1 MSELPESHDGSL
13 ESAGAELVEERRRQS
28 LSVGDV
34 SRHLKLSVRQVE
46 ALENDEFKIF
56 GGPVFV
62 HGFLRN
68 YAKLLGLDPRRL
80 IEAADRSLMPPEE
93 DSEASVNGAA
103 TPNDS
108 PQKSVVPL
116 FLIAAILIVG
126 VLGWMLS
133 REGPSQIASLPAQ
146 DSLNAERRTGDSQ
159 EEAAVLTEP
168 GAEVP
173 APMPDDS
180 VPVRPARRAPDV
192 APGVLRLGFNEESW
206 VEVTDRNGEVI
217 LSILGEQATART
229 VSGQPPLSVVV
240 GNTAG
245 VQLTYNDQ
253 PVDLEPHTR
262 SGVARLTLE

>member
-1 MSELPESHDGSL
+1 VSDLPESHDGSF
-13 ESAGAELVEERRRQS
+13 ESAGAALVDERRRQS

-46 ALENDEFKIF
+46 ALENDDFKVF

-68 YAKLLGLDPRRL
+68 YAKLLGLDPGKL
-80 IEAADRSLMPPEE
+80 IEVADRSLMPQE
-93 DSEASVNGAA
+93 DSEAGVNGAA
-103 TPNDS
+103 MPNDS

-133 REGPSQIASLPAQ
+133 REDPLQVASVPAE
-146 DSLNAERRTGDSQ
+146 DSSDAERRTTDSQ
-159 EEAAVLTEP
+159 EETAALTEP
-168 GAEVP
+168 GAVVP
-173 APMPDDS
+173 ARVPDDS
-180 VPVRPARRAPDV
+180 VPVRSARLAPDV
-192 APGVLRLGFNEESW
+192 APGVMRLGFDEESW

-217 LSILGEQATART
+217 LSILGEQGTVRT

-262 SGVARLTLE
+262 AGVARLTLE

>member
-1 MSELPESHDGSL
+1 
-13 ESAGAELVEERRRQS
+13 

-68 YAKLLGLDPRRL
+68 YAKLLGLDPGKL
-80 IEAADRSLMPPEE
+80 IEAADRSLMPPE
-93 DSEASVNGAA
+93 DSEARVNSAA
-103 TPNDS
+103 MPNDS

-146 DSLNAERRTGDSQ
+146 DSSNAERRTADLQ
-159 EEAAVLTEP
+159 EETAALTEP

-173 APMPDDS
+173 APMADDS
-180 VPVRPARRAPDV
+180 VAVRSARRAPDV
-192 APGVLRLGFNEESW
+192 APGVMRLGFDEESW

-217 LSILGEQATART
+217 LSILGEQGTART

-262 SGVARLTLE
+262 AGVARLTLE